1 MNMGQQLLFLFIGH
15 LFFKNGGKRMS
26 SMSRRELREHI
37 FKLLFLKEFSDETEM
52 TEQLA
57 LYFDGL
63 VELQKDDQEYMEK
76 KYALVQEMLPEI
88 DVMLNEASEG
98 WKTTRMSKV
107 DLAIL
112 RLGVYEMKYDEDIPV
127 KVAINEAVELAKM
140 FGGEESSQ
148 FINGILGKLAQ

>member
-1 MNMGQQLLFLFIGH
+1 
-15 LFFKNGGKRMS
+15 MS

-37 FKLLFLKEFSDETEM
+37 FKLLFLSEFSKEEEM
-52 TEQLA
+52 PEQLG
-57 LYFDGL
+57 LYFEGL
-63 VELQKDDQEYMEK
+63 VELHKDDQEYMEN

-88 DVMLNEASEG
+88 DGMLNGASQG

-112 RLGVYEMKYDEDIPV
+112 RLGVYEMKYDETIPV

-140 FGGEESSQ
+140 FGGEDSSQ
-148 FINGILGKLAQ
+148 FINGVLGKLAAEINE

>member
-1 MNMGQQLLFLFIGH
+1 
-15 LFFKNGGKRMS
+15 MS

-37 FKLLFLKEFSDETEM
+37 FKLLFLSEFSDANEM
-52 TEQLA
+52 PEQLV

-63 VELQKDDQEYMEK
+63 AELHRGDQEYMEK
-76 KYALVQEMLPEI
+76 KYSLVKEMLPEI

-112 RLGVYEMKYDEDIPV
+112 RLGVYEMRYDEDIPV

-148 FINGILGKLAQ
+148 FINGILGKLA